1 MATPTPA
8 AETPEEALRLLTA
21 GNARFVAGESTCG
34 PLTQRRLELIGGQA
48 PYAIVLGCSDS
59 RVPIETIFDQVPG
72 HLFVVRLAGN
82 FVTAE
87 GLGSIEFGVAALRAP
102 LILVLGHQS
111 CGAVDA
117 TVRYVRDGTTQPG
130 HIMGLVRAIEPA
142 AKEAKD
148 EAGDWLD
155 NAIRC
160 NVRNAVSSLK
170 EQSPILADAIRGDK
184 LEVVGGV
191 YDLHTGTVTFF

>member
-1 MATPTPA
+1 MAAPAPA

-21 GNARFVAGESTCG
+21 GNARFVAGESTSG

-87 GLGSIEFGVAALRAP
+87 GLGSIEFGVAALHAH
-102 LILVLGHQS
+102 LIVVLGHQS

-117 TVRYVRDGTTQPG
+117 TVQYVQNGTTQPG
-130 HIMGLVRAIEPA
+130 HIMDLVRAIEPA
-142 AKEAKD
+142 AKETKGQ
-148 EAGDWLD
+148 EGDWLD
-155 NAIRC
+155 NAIHR
-160 NVRNAVSSLK
+160 NVRNNVGALQ
-170 EQSPILADAIRGDK
+170 EQSTILADAIRGNQ
-184 LEVVGGV
+184 LEVAGGV
-191 YDLHTGTVTFF
+191 YDQIGRAHV